1 MKPINSL
8 KTEIGDFEVEFEVLS
23 AEEAQLPE
31 ISKAETELMICDIDQ
46 QLVAKQKEID
56 KLDAQIDKLTN
67 HADGIDYAT
76 AVTCGLVTGIID
88 ALFVGE
94 WDFKSAKAASNEE
107 INNRI
112 IDFAKKDPEYQE
124 YLEKRL

>member
-1 MKPINSL
+1 MKTISGL
-8 KTEIGDFEVEFEVLS
+8 KTELGDFGVEFEVRS
-23 AEEAQLPE
+23 AEEAQLLP
-31 ISKAETELMICDIDQ
+31 ISKAETKGLLDDIDK
-46 QLVAKQKEID
+46 QLVAKQKDID

-107 INNRI
+107 INNI
-112 IDFAKKDPEYQE
+112 FINHSFF
-124 YLEKRL
+124 